1 MNLTQLSKDDKIKEL
16 IKDLKSKNSLRRKF
30 YLDGGNVLSYLSNQ
44 EMENFFEQIHERIDH
59 ISDAPTFQFSE
70 VVNNKLIQKSVMTNT
85 MEFQDLQT
93 CIGYIL
99 RSESIESSITYFY
112 DILKRNDG
120 SINFRFAN
128 VFDEQRRIRE
138 ERNKKIEDVLNI
150 INKPQ

>member
-16 IKDLKSKNSLRRKF
+16 IKDVKSKNSLRMKF
-30 YLDGGNVLSYLSNQ
+30 SFDVSILSDQ
-44 EMENFFEQIHERIDH
+44 ELEDFFEQVHERIDH

-70 VVNNKLIQKSVMTNT
+70 VVNNKLIQKSVATQT
-85 MEFQDLQT
+85 LKFQDLQT

-112 DILKRNDG
+112 DILKANDG
-120 SINFRFAN
+120 SISFRYAN

-138 ERNKKIEDVLNI
+138 ERNKKIDDVLNI

>member
-16 IKDLKSKNSLRRKF
+16 IKDVKSKNSLRMKF
-30 YLDGGNVLSYLSNQ
+30 SFEVSILSDQ
-44 EMENFFEQIHERIDH
+44 ELEDFFEQVHERIDH

-70 VVNNKLIQKSVMTNT
+70 VVNNKLIQKSVATQT
-85 MEFQDLQT
+85 LKFQDLQT

-99 RSESIESSITYFY
+99 RSESIESSITYFF
-112 DILKRNDG
+112 DILKANDG
-120 SINFRFAN
+120 SINFRYAN

-138 ERNKKIEDVLNI
+138 ERNKKIDDVLNI

>member
-16 IKDLKSKNSLRRKF
+16 IKDVKSKNSLRMKF
-30 YLDGGNVLSYLSNQ
+30 SFEVSILSDQ
-44 EMENFFEQIHERIDH
+44 ELEDFFEQVHERIDH

-70 VVNNKLIQKSVMTNT
+70 VVNNKLIQKSVATQT
-85 MEFQDLQT
+85 LKFQDLQT

-112 DILKRNDG
+112 DILKANDG
-120 SINFRFAN
+120 SISFRSAN

-150 INKPQ
+150 INKPR

>member
-16 IKDLKSKNSLRRKF
+16 IKDVKSKNSLRMKF
-30 YLDGGNVLSYLSNQ
+30 SFEVSILSNQ
-44 EMENFFEQIHERIDH
+44 ELEDFFEQVHERIDH

-70 VVNNKLIQKSVMTNT
+70 VVNNKLIQKSVATQT
-85 MEFQDLQT
+85 LKFQDLQT

-112 DILKRNDG
+112 DILKANDG
-120 SINFRFAN
+120 SINFRSAN

-138 ERNKKIEDVLNI
+138 ERNKKIDDVLNI
-150 INKPQ
+150 INKPR

>member
-16 IKDLKSKNSLRRKF
+16 IKDVKSKNSLRMKF
-30 YLDGGNVLSYLSNQ
+30 SFEVSILSDQ
-44 EMENFFEQIHERIDH
+44 ELEDFFEQVHERIDH

-70 VVNNKLIQKSVMTNT
+70 VVNNKLIQKSVATQT
-85 MEFQDLQT
+85 LKFQDLQT

-112 DILKRNDG
+112 DILKANDG
-120 SINFRFAN
+120 SISFRSAN

-138 ERNKKIEDVLNI
+138 ERNKKIDDVLNI

>member
-16 IKDLKSKNSLRRKF
+16 IKDVKSKNSLRMKF
-30 YLDGGNVLSYLSNQ
+30 SFEVSILSDQ
-44 EMENFFEQIHERIDH
+44 ELEDFFEQVHERIDH

-70 VVNNKLIQKSVMTNT
+70 VVNNKLIQKSVATQT
-85 MEFQDLQT
+85 LKFQDLQT

-112 DILKRNDG
+112 DILKANDG
-120 SINFRFAN
+120 SINFRSAN

-138 ERNKKIEDVLNI
+138 ERNKKIDDVLNI
-150 INKPQ
+150 INKSR

>member
-16 IKDLKSKNSLRRKF
+16 IKDVKSKNSLRMKF
-30 YLDGGNVLSYLSNQ
+30 SFDVSILSDQ
-44 EMENFFEQIHERIDH
+44 ELEDFFEQVHERIDH

-138 ERNKKIEDVLNI
+138 ERNKKIDDLLNI

>member
-16 IKDLKSKNSLRRKF
+16 IKDIKSKNSLRMKF
-30 YLDGGNVLSYLSNQ
+30 SFDVSILSDQ
-44 EMENFFEQIHERIDH
+44 ELEDFFEQVHERIDH

-70 VVNNKLIQKSVMTNT
+70 VVNNKLIQKSVATQT
-85 MEFQDLQT
+85 LKFQDLQT

-112 DILKRNDG
+112 DILKANDG
-120 SINFRFAN
+120 SISFRSAN

-138 ERNKKIEDVLNI
+138 ERNKKIDDVLNI
-150 INKPQ
+150 INKPR

>member
-16 IKDLKSKNSLRRKF
+16 IKDVNSKNSLRMKF
-30 YLDGGNVLSYLSNQ
+30 SLDVSILSNQ
-44 EMENFFEQIHERIDH
+44 ELEDFFEQVHERIDH

-70 VVNNKLIQKSVMTNT
+70 VVNNKLIQKSVATQT
-85 MEFQDLQT
+85 LKFQDLQT

-112 DILKRNDG
+112 DILKANDG
-120 SINFRFAN
+120 SISFRSAN

-138 ERNKKIEDVLNI
+138 ERNKKIDDVLNI
-150 INKPQ
+150 INKPR

>member
-16 IKDLKSKNSLRRKF
+16 IKDVKSKNSLRMKF
-30 YLDGGNVLSYLSNQ
+30 SFEVSILSNQ
-44 EMENFFEQIHERIDH
+44 ELEDFFEQVHERIDH

-70 VVNNKLIQKSVMTNT
+70 VVNNKLIQKSVATQT
-85 MEFQDLQT
+85 LKFQDLQT

-112 DILKRNDG
+112 DILKANDG
-120 SINFRFAN
+120 SINFRSAN

-138 ERNKKIEDVLNI
+138 ERNKKIDDVLNI

>member
-16 IKDLKSKNSLRRKF
+16 IKDIKSKNSLRMKF
-30 YLDGGNVLSYLSNQ
+30 YLDVSILSDQ
-44 EMENFFEQIHERIDH
+44 ELEDFFEQVHERIDH

-70 VVNNKLIQKSVMTNT
+70 VVNNKLIQKSVATQT
-85 MEFQDLQT
+85 LKFQDLQT

-112 DILKRNDG
+112 DILKTNDG
-120 SINFRFAN
+120 SISFRSAN

-138 ERNKKIEDVLNI
+138 ERNKKIDDVLNI
-150 INKPQ
+150 INKPR

>member
-1 MNLTQLSKDDKIKEL
+1 MNLIQLSKDDKIKEL
-16 IKDLKSKNSLRRKF
+16 IKDVKSKNSLRMKF
-30 YLDGGNVLSYLSNQ
+30 SFDVSILSNQ
-44 EMENFFEQIHERIDH
+44 ELEDFFEQVHERIDH

-70 VVNNKLIQKSVMTNT
+70 VVNNKLIQKSVATQT
-85 MEFQDLQT
+85 LKFQDLQT

-112 DILKRNDG
+112 DILKANDG
-120 SINFRFAN
+120 SISFRSAN

-138 ERNKKIEDVLNI
+138 ERNKKIDDVLNI

>member
-16 IKDLKSKNSLRRKF
+16 IKDVKSKNSLRMKF
-30 YLDGGNVLSYLSNQ
+30 SFDVSILSDQ
-44 EMENFFEQIHERIDH
+44 ELEDFFEQVHERIDH

-70 VVNNKLIQKSVMTNT
+70 VVNNKLIQKSVATQT
-85 MEFQDLQT
+85 LKFQDLQT

-99 RSESIESSITYFY
+99 RSESIESSITYFF
-112 DILKRNDG
+112 DILKANDG
-120 SINFRFAN
+120 SINFRYAN

-138 ERNKKIEDVLNI
+138 ERNKKIDDVLNI

>member
-16 IKDLKSKNSLRRKF
+16 IKDVKSKNSLRMKF
-30 YLDGGNVLSYLSNQ
+30 SFEVSILSDQ
-44 EMENFFEQIHERIDH
+44 ELEEFFGQVHERIDH

-70 VVNNKLIQKSVMTNT
+70 VVNNKLIQKSVSTQTLN
-85 MEFQDLQT
+85 FQDLQT
-93 CIGYIL
+93 CIGYIM

-112 DILKRNDG
+112 DILKANDG
-120 SINFRFAN
+120 SISFRSAN

-138 ERNKKIEDVLNI
+138 ERNKKIDDVLNI

>member
-16 IKDLKSKNSLRRKF
+16 IKDVKSKNSLRMKF
-30 YLDGGNVLSYLSNQ
+30 SFDVSILSDQ
-44 EMENFFEQIHERIDH
+44 ELEYFFEQVHERIDY
-59 ISDAPTFQFSE
+59 ISQSPTFQFSE
-70 VVNNKLIQKSVMTNT
+70 VVNNKLIQKSVSTQT
-85 MEFQDLQT
+85 LKFQDLET

-112 DILKRNDG
+112 DILKENDG
-120 SINFRFAN
+120 SISFRYAN

-138 ERNKKIEDVLNI
+138 ERNKKIDEVLEI

>member
-16 IKDLKSKNSLRRKF
+16 IKDVKSKNSLRMKF
-30 YLDGGNVLSYLSNQ
+30 SFDVSILSNQ
-44 EMENFFEQIHERIDH
+44 ELEDFFEQVHERIDH

-70 VVNNKLIQKSVMTNT
+70 VVNNKLIQKSVATQT
-85 MEFQDLQT
+85 LKFQDLQT

-112 DILKRNDG
+112 DILKANDG
-120 SINFRFAN
+120 SISFRSAN

-138 ERNKKIEDVLNI
+138 ERNKKIDDVLNI

>member
-16 IKDLKSKNSLRRKF
+16 IKDVNSKNSLRMKF
-30 YLDGGNVLSYLSNQ
+30 SLEVSIISDQ
-44 EMENFFEQIHERIDH
+44 ELEDFFEQVHERIDH

-70 VVNNKLIQKSVMTNT
+70 VVNNKLIQKSVATQT
-85 MEFQDLQT
+85 LKFQDLQT

-112 DILKRNDG
+112 DILKANDG
-120 SINFRFAN
+120 SINFRSAN

-138 ERNKKIEDVLNI
+138 ERNKKIDDVLNI

>member
-16 IKDLKSKNSLRRKF
+16 IKDVKSKNSLRMKF
-30 YLDGGNVLSYLSNQ
+30 YLDVSILSDQ
-44 EMENFFEQIHERIDH
+44 ELEDFFEQVHERIDH

-70 VVNNKLIQKSVMTNT
+70 VVNNKLIQKSVATQT
-85 MEFQDLQT
+85 LKFQDLQT

-112 DILKRNDG
+112 DILKANDG
-120 SINFRFAN
+120 SISFRSAN

-138 ERNKKIEDVLNI
+138 ERNKKIDDVLNI
-150 INKPQ
+150 INKPR

>member
-16 IKDLKSKNSLRRKF
+16 IKDVKSKNSLRMKF
-30 YLDGGNVLSYLSNQ
+30 SFDVSILSDQ
-44 EMENFFEQIHERIDH
+44 ELEDFFEQIHERIDH

-138 ERNKKIEDVLNI
+138 ERNKKIDDLLNI

>member
-16 IKDLKSKNSLRRKF
+16 IKDVKSKNSLRMKF
-30 YLDGGNVLSYLSNQ
+30 SFEVSILSDQ
-44 EMENFFEQIHERIDH
+44 ELEDFFEQIHERIDH

-138 ERNKKIEDVLNI
+138 ERNKKIDDLLNI

>member
-16 IKDLKSKNSLRRKF
+16 IKDVKSKNSLRMKF
-30 YLDGGNVLSYLSNQ
+30 SFEVSILSDQ
-44 EMENFFEQIHERIDH
+44 ELEDFFEQIHERIDH

-70 VVNNKLIQKSVMTNT
+70 VVNNKLIQKSVATQT
-85 MEFQDLQT
+85 LKFQDLQT

-112 DILKRNDG
+112 DILKANDG
-120 SINFRFAN
+120 SISFRSAN

-138 ERNKKIEDVLNI
+138 ERNKKIDDVLNI
-150 INKPQ
+150 INKSR